1 MAARARDE
9 LTKELARFWRDRV
22 RTNGDIPWSTSRIG
36 EFARFVVELRIV
48 LLNEG
53 SAELTVPELNMAQ
66 ARLLPRFTDF
76 LIVADAVQEVLELE
90 AATGILRRVDRPRVQ
105 ADVDGNPLV
114 RTPREVGGDYTRG
127 KEGRDPA
134 GWER

>member
-76 LIVADAVQEVLELE
+76 LAVADAVQEVLELE
-90 AATGILRRVDRPRVQ
+90 ATTGVLHVDRVQ

-127 KEGRDPA
+127 EEGRDPA
-134 GWER
+134 RWER